1 MSLMPPC
8 SLLTIL
14 AAMVLLSMA
23 FNIDDINTKIY
34 SGDDKGFFGYRALQY
49 KSEKKWIIVS
59 APLEGNG
66 TGGIYKCSQAKD
78 CELFHL
84 QDTYSAMSTGI
95 AMAVK
100 STSTAQFT
108 ACSPR
113 LAHECDSNSYLNGIC
128 YQFNNQLQLI
138 GNITPAFQECTKR
151 KVDLV
156 FLFDGSESLKIE
168 DFKKNKEFIADI
180 MKTLSN
186 TSIQFAAVQFSKTFH
201 TVFTFTDYQNN
212 RAWDLLDKEQHM
224 KSLTNTHGAIDHVL
238 NTILY
243 KKTAGAIQDA
253 TKVLVIIT
261 DGSPTDI
268 DVKHVVK
275 RIDDNHII
283 RYIIGV
289 KYDGKLD
296 LNRLKSLA
304 SDPKDNNT
312 FYIDNYSGLKGIL
325 DNLQKKIYNIEG
337 TQSAYG
343 RKFKNEMS
351 QSGFSAV
358 YMEDT
363 LVLGSVGSNDW
374 RGSLIEIPSGA
385 NSKHVE
391 DPKMEEDSYMGYS
404 VAVGRKGKE
413 ILYFSGAPRF
423 NHTGQVL
430 VFHKVNQNWEM
441 IQGKHGTQIGAYF
454 GAELCAV
461 DIDSDGETDF
471 LLVGAPLYYDSQR
484 EGRMFVYNLTTEL
497 VMWEKLNVTGSSL
510 GRFASS
516 ISSLED
522 LNGDGLRDV
531 AVGAPLEDGQKGAVY
546 IYLGDRL
553 RGIRPESC
561 QRIAA
566 QIVLS
571 TLQFFGQAIDGKM
584 DMEEDGLTDII
595 VGAYGKVVLFRSRPV
610 LNVSAQLHFTPAQ
623 ISTDKFHCLEMKE
636 IFPVV
641 TLTACFMVNHTT
653 SVSAGS
659 VKLGLIV
666 SYQLDLDSVRQKSR
680 AFLNATDKGA
690 RRHRSSLE
698 LSLGETCLNH
708 TIYMPN
714 CVKDTLSPMMIKLN
728 FSQSESPQH
737 NSTAVLNTDVN
748 TVALVEV
755 PFQKNCKRKETC
767 VSDLELDFNFMTT
780 TLLVVDQEYFNV
792 TVTLSNHGDDSYNT
806 SITFHY
812 PHGLSFSKMQVLKAT
827 RRMLTSCSGLEDIKD
842 RTVCSVSLP
851 VYPSET
857 TASFYSLFRISN
869 KYNWSNTM
877 EMTITA
883 HSDNGNTTNIK
894 VSRALPVQFAVDLA
908 VVAHDGDSITY
919 VNFSLEDTQPKMVE
933 HVFEV
938 KNLGFKDLPVKVTIT
953 FQTQPEHNF
962 VMKDHYILVSEER
975 IKCGNKSDE
984 NTQDCSGQ
992 HCKSVECE
1000 SFTLNQ
1006 HSSVFFTLH
1015 GNAFFQPYGM
1025 TPPPCKYFCGNR
1037 LEGQFSSTVELN
1049 YDKQRYV
1056 QTADISE
1063 DQDDPLTFHRA
1074 KIDSRAEL
1082 IIPPNQLAICMTG
1095 IGLGLVLLAIIVC
1108 SLYKLGFFKRKYTE
1122 QIVNEQKQC
1131 QEMSLLPPTGMP
1143 DNHNDSMLENQSS
1156 SQSHFQNQ
1164 LSKREEEGE

>member
-1 MSLMPPC
+1 MSLMPSC

-14 AAMVLLSMA
+14 AAIVLLSMA

-49 KSEKKWIIVS
+49 KSEEKWIIVS

-66 TGGIYKCSQAKD
+66 TGGIYKCGQAKD
-78 CELFHL
+78 CELFH
-84 QDTYSAMSTGI
+84 QEDTYSAMSVGI

-100 STSTAQFT
+100 STSPPRFT

-128 YQFNNQLQLI
+128 YQFNNQLKLI

-156 FLFDGSESLKIE
+156 FLFDGSESLKLE
-168 DFKKNKEFIADI
+168 DFIKNKEFIADI

-186 TSIQFAAVQFSKTFH
+186 TSIQFAAVQFSKTFR
-201 TVFTFTDYQNN
+201 TVFTFTDYQNKG
-212 RAWDLLDKEQHM
+212 AWDLLRKEEHM

-238 NTILY
+238 NKILY
-243 KKTAGAIQDA
+243 NTTAGAIQDA
-253 TKVLVIIT
+253 AKVLVIIT
-261 DGSPTDI
+261 DGNPTDI
-268 DVKHVVK
+268 DVKKVVE

-289 KYDGKLD
+289 GKLD
-296 LNRLKSLA
+296 LKRLKALA

-312 FYIDNYSGLKGIL
+312 FHINNYSGLKGIL

-337 TQSAYG
+337 TQSAFG

-363 LVLGSVGSNDW
+363 LVLGSVGSNNW
-374 RGSLIEIPSGA
+374 RGSLIEILSSRA
-385 NSKHVE
+385 KHNDIE

-404 VAVGRKGKE
+404 VAVGRKGDKF
-413 ILYFSGAPRF
+413 LYFSGAPRF

-441 IQGKHGTQIGAYF
+441 IPGKHGTQIGAYF

-484 EGRMFVYNLTTEL
+484 EGRMFVYNLTTKL

-595 VGAYGKVVLFRSRPV
+595 VGAHGKVVLFRSRPV
-610 LNVSAQLHFTPAQ
+610 LNVSAQLYFTPSQ
-623 ISTDKFHCLEMKE
+623 ISTDKFHCLDMKN

-728 FSQSESPQH
+728 FSQFESPQH
-737 NSTAVLNTDVN
+737 NSTAVLNTDGN

-755 PFQKNCKRKETC
+755 PFQKNCKRNETC
-767 VSDLELDFNFMTT
+767 VSHLKLDFNFTT
-780 TLLVVDQEYFNV
+780 ATLLVVDQEYFNV

-812 PHGLSFSKMQVLKAT
+812 PRGLSFSKMQVLKAT

-842 RTVCSVSLP
+842 KTVCSVSLP

-857 TASFYSLFRISN
+857 TATFYSLFRISN
-869 KYNWSNTM
+869 KYDWNNTM

-883 HSDNGNTTNIK
+883 HSDNGNTTNIE
-894 VSRALPVQFAVDLA
+894 VSRDLPVQFAVDLA
-908 VVAHDGDSITY
+908 VIAHDGDSITY
-919 VNFSLEDTQPKMVE
+919 VNFSLEDTQPKTVE

-938 KNLGFKDLPVKVTIT
+938 KNLGFKALPVTVTIT
-953 FQTQPEHNF
+953 FQTQPEDSF
-962 VMKDHYILVSEER
+962 VMKDHYILVSENQTR
-975 IKCGNKSDE
+975 CGNKSDE
-984 NTQDCSGQ
+984 NIEDCSGQ

-1006 HSSVFFTLH
+1006 HSSVLFTLY
-1015 GNAFFQPYGM
+1015 GKASFNNLQPYKMAKSFSGD
-1025 TPPPCKYFCGNR
+1025 R
-1037 LEGQFSSTVELN
+1037 LEARFSSTVKLN
-1049 YDKQRYV
+1049 YDKLRYV
-1056 QTADISE
+1056 QTASISE
-1063 DQDDPLTFHRA
+1063 VQDDPLKFHRA
-1074 KIDSRAEL
+1074 KIDGRAEL
-1082 IIPPNQLAICMTG
+1082 IIPPNQLAIVGTG
-1095 IGLGLVLLAIIVC
+1095 VALGLVPLAIIVW
-1108 SLYKLGFFKRKYTE
+1108 SLCKLGFFKRKRPSQLQTG
-1122 QIVNEQKQC
+1122 NEQMQC
-1131 QEMSLLPPTGMP
+1131 SDATGVL
-1143 DNHNDSMLENQSS
+1143 DNHNN
-1156 SQSHFQNQ
+1156 
-1164 LSKREEEGE
+1164 REVEGELETKPLSADQEKGEISP